1 MTATT
6 AATRTP
12 DCNHC
17 RRRPAAPERTRCR
30 PCLDKAAENS
40 RKRYARLAANASCT
54 RCGRCPSLPGESRCS
69 ACAHVPPKS
78 WPRLVRSWF
87 IETVGGCEFGPYH
100 DEIEAHADA
109 VFRRIERRFGE
120 YAVYARTE
128 LDGTPDL
135 DDIRTRLSFEIG

>member
-6 AATRTP
+6 AATRAP

-17 RRRPAAPERTRCR
+17 RRRPAAPERKRCR
-30 PCLDKAAENS
+30 PCLDRAASNA
-40 RKRYARLAANASCT
+40 RARYARLAVTGACT
-54 RCGRCPSLPGESRCS
+54 RCGRRPSLPGESGCS

-87 IETVGGCEFGPYH
+87 IETVGGSEFGPYH
-100 DEIEAHADA
+100 DELEAHGDA
-109 VFRRIERRFGE
+109 VIRRIERRFGE